1 MRHGHA
7 PVQTAAQ
14 PPQHTRPR
22 DGLRAAARRSQL
34 TRPLAEL
41 PRRHEELASER
52 PVLVHCA
59 SGWRSSVA
67 ASLLRSTGH
76 ADVTDLVGGYAAWAQ
91 REDVLV

>member
-1 MRHGHA
+1 M
-7 PVQTAAQ
+7 
-14 PPQHTRPR
+14 
-22 DGLRAAARRSQL
+22 
-34 TRPLAEL
+34 
-41 PRRHEELASER
+41 ASER